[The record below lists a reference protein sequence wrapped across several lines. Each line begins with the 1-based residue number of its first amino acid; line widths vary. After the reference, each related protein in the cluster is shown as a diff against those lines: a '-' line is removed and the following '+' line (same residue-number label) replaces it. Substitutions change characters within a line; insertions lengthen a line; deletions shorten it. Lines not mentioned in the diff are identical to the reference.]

1 MIKIELV
8 EGFIHIS
15 ADKLAL
21 YSDGFYMSFK
31 PRRKVFDK
39 FVTFNEHYNN
49 LDTKTKKI
57 YDDLAT
63 LRGAKLRTAQNSVKS
78 WYDSLVSDLTTAD
91 EIIEFVNLAENCGN
105 ETIYTL
111 ACFTLADDLD
121 RLGTVDNIRTKYGI
135 QNDITEDEQI
145 QLNKEDEIWNLI
157 KDQ

>member
-1 MIKIELV
+1 MLKIDLV
-8 EGFIHIS
+8 EGSIQVA
-15 ADKLAL
+15 ADKLTL
-21 YSDGFYMSFK
+21 FNDGFYSAVK
-31 PRRKVFDK
+31 PSRKVFDK
-39 FVTFNEHYNN
+39 FVTFNEHYNS

-63 LRGAKLRTAQNSVKS
+63 LRGAKLRAAQNSVKN
-78 WYDSLVSDLTTAD
+78 WYDSLVSDLTAAD

-121 RLGTVDNIRTKYGI
+121 RLGTVDNIRTKYSI
-135 QNDITEDEQI
+135 QNDLAEAEQL
-145 QLNKEDEIWNLI
+145 QLDKEDEIWSLI